1 MCGRGG
7 KIIRPSRRT
16 RMTKGTI
23 RMNDKRNYIKMTL
36 AALTVL
42 GIMVLFY
49 LLSPIPALQ
58 LQ

>member
-1 MCGRGG
+1 
-7 KIIRPSRRT
+7 
-16 RMTKGTI
+16 
-23 RMNDKRNYIKMTL
+23 MNDKRNYIKMTL